1 METMRPLLAIFPTAE
16 AATTALARLR
26 ADGFTDV
33 WAATTKPAPVHE
45 GDDHAATPLDAPP
58 RNEVAESSDGV
69 LGTIGRF
76 LSGRGDSLWRSLEDH
91 GIDPLVAID
100 IDTHLPTNGA
110 IVVVFPD
117 DRQALADATLRQYGA
132 DVRDAG
138 DVHAANLAVRDS
150 APLVATSTVAEPSV
164 FYERR
169 R

>member
-1 METMRPLLAIFPTAE
+1 MQTTRPLLALFATGE

-26 ADGFTDV
+26 ADGFVDT
-33 WAATTKPAPVHE
+33 WAATTKPAPARSSDVPP
-45 GDDHAATPLDAPP
+45 ATPLDAPP
-58 RNEVAESSDGV
+58 NNEVAESSDGV

-76 LSGRGDSLWRSLEDH
+76 LSGRGDSLRRSLEDH

-110 IVVVFPD
+110 IVIVFPD
-117 DRQALADATLRQYGA
+117 DREDLAAATLRAHGA
-132 DVRDAG
+132 DLRDAG
-138 DVHAANLAVRDS
+138 DLRSANLAVRDA
-150 APLVATSTVAEPSV
+150 APLATAAAEPSV